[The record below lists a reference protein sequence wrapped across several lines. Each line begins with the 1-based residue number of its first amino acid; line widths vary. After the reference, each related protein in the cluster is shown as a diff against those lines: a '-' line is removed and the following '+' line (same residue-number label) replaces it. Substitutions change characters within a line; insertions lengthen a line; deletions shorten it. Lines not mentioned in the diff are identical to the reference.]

1 MAPDRQRHVP
11 RSIAFWLVVYVFAMG
26 MLGTTLPTP
35 LYVLYQASWHFSEG
49 IVTVIYASYAAG
61 VMLTLLFAGRSSDQ
75 VGRRPVL
82 GIALASST
90 VSTIVFIVA
99 PGLGLLFVGR
109 VLSGLA
115 AGLITGTATAAL
127 TDLAGP
133 SGGRRASLASTAAN
147 MGGLGLGPLVAGLF
161 AEYGPNPTVLVFEV
175 YLGLLAVGAVF
186 LLVSP
191 ETVEQ
196 KSRLTYRFR
205 GLGIPSEGRGEFLA
219 ASLAGFSAFAL
230 LGLFSSL
237 APSFLATVLHEDN
250 RAVAGAVVFLI
261 FAAATVTQMTLSRVA
276 SRTVMLAGLC
286 IFPPALA
293 LIVGGL
299 SQASFALFLVGT
311 AVGGVAAGC
320 LFLGSLSTANRLAP
334 TATRSQVVSTYFLF
348 AYIGLTIP
356 VIAVGVSSQ
365 HIGDFRATLFCA
377 IVLAVL
383 CLCSGIAIMRARTP
397 EPGA

>member
-1 MAPDRQRHVP
+1 MAPDRLRHVP
-11 RSIAFWLVVYVFAMG
+11 TSIAFWLVVYVFAMG

-205 GLGIPSEGRGEFLA
+205 GLGIPSKGRGEFLA

-261 FAAATVTQMTLSRVA
+261 FAAATVTQMALSRVA

-311 AVGGVAAGC
+311 ATGGVAAGC

-397 EPGA
+397 EPAA